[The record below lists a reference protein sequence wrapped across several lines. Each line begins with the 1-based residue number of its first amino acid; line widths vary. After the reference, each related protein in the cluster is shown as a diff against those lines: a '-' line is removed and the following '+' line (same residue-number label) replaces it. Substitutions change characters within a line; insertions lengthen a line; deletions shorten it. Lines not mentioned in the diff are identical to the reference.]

1 MEKSV
6 AIVMGASQGIGR
18 SMAIRL
24 THDFSALVLVA
35 RGRANLE
42 HTAEAVKAIGAEPLI
57 IDIDL
62 AQPAAAPRPWLIRP
76 WPVRSN

>member
-24 THDFSALVLVA
+24 AHDVSALVL
-35 RGRANLE
+35 
-42 HTAEAVKAIGAEPLI
+42 GA
-57 IDIDL
+57 
-62 AQPAAAPRPWLIRP
+62 AGPR
-76 WPVRSN
+76 